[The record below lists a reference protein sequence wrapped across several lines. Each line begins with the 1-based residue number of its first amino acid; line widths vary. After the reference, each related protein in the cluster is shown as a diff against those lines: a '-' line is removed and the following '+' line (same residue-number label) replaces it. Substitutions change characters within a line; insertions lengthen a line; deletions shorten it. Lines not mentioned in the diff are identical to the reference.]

1 MMKVIPM
8 DDNERRLTEM
18 YLKDTE
24 ELRRQ
29 IDELKQDRDLWMNRA
44 LEAEASRAR
53 AKRNMRRV

>member
-1 MMKVIPM
+1 M

-44 LEAEASRAR
+44 LEAEASHAR

>member
-1 MMKVIPM
+1 M

-24 ELRRQ
+24 ELRKQ
-29 IDELKQDRDLWMNRA
+29 IEKLKQERDLWESRA

-53 AKRNMRRV
+53 AQRNLRHV